1 MAKYLHLFKTAEEL
15 AGKYYGENP
24 VLANEYEDPWVSL
37 TTPRPTITVDGKTYK
52 FDGIFDALDSVDE

>member
-1 MAKYLHLFKTAEEL
+1 MAKYLHLIKTVEEL
-15 AGKYYGENP
+15 VGKYYGEDRY
-24 VLANEYEDPWVSL
+24 LANEYEEPWTSV